1 VSIIDNLMK
10 WTRIWNGIRNFL
22 ETMYGLQGYDEEQF
36 QAEIHKL
43 VKPPAN
49 PDKHED
55 EAASAV
61 HSITQSNEGEG

>member
-1 VSIIDNLMK
+1 
-10 WTRIWNGIRNFL
+10 
-22 ETMYGLQGYDEEQF
+22 MYGLQGYDEEQF